1 MYELKKLLLEVKKC
15 SAELAEKQQLVDAAE
30 AAVHEEK
37 ALIGQCVLV

>member
-37 ALIGQCVLV
+37 ALIGQYLLL